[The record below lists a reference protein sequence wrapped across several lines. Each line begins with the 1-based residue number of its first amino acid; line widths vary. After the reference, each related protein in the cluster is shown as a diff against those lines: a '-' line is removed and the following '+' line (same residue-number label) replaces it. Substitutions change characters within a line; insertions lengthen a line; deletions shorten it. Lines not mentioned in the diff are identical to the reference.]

1 MKRGKGLKKPSKTCL
16 ASFDQ
21 ELGASMHQ
29 NREEGT
35 IEAASN
41 DAKLLISFGS
51 SADILK

>member
-1 MKRGKGLKKPSKTCL
+1 MRRGKGLKKASETCL

-21 ELGASMHQ
+21 ELGASRHQ

-51 SADILK
+51 SAHILK